1 MSKDTKMITTGGI
14 LSAMTV
20 VALYIASFGIGP
32 NMAFYA
38 LCSVFISVMIFEYGI
53 KSGLLVYLAAG
64 IVGVLIIPDKF
75 GIIIY
80 GIGFGVY
87 PVVKFLSEKIQGSL
101 VHYVIKSLWVVVT
114 LSLFYYITKIFFV
127 AKIKEL
133 KYSIL
138 LTALF
143 LVIMFFLYDYI
154 LTLILSLYERRI
166 KRRRDIKLSK

>member
-1 MSKDTKMITTGGI
+1 
-14 LSAMTV
+14 MTV

-87 PVVKFLSEKIQGSL
+87 PVVKFLLRQPLAYRPLGPL
-101 VHYVIKSLWVVVT
+101 DHL
-114 LSLFYYITKIFFV
+114 
-127 AKIKEL
+127 
-133 KYSIL
+133 
-138 LTALF
+138 
-143 LVIMFFLYDYI
+143 
-154 LTLILSLYERRI
+154 
-166 KRRRDIKLSK
+166 RDKG

>member
-114 LSLFYYITKIFFV
+114 L
-127 AKIKEL
+127 
-133 KYSIL
+133 
-138 LTALF
+138 
-143 LVIMFFLYDYI
+143 
-154 LTLILSLYERRI
+154 
-166 KRRRDIKLSK
+166 

>member
-1 MSKDTKMITTGGI
+1 MSEDTLDDIDIFADVTPVVFV
-14 LSAMTV
+14 LSDARGKTAASV
-20 VALYIASFGIGP
+20 V
-32 NMAFYA
+32 
-38 LCSVFISVMIFEYGI
+38 E
-53 KSGLLVYLAAG
+53 AAA
-64 IVGVLIIPDKF
+64 
-75 GIIIY
+75 
-80 GIGFGVY
+80 Y

-101 VHYVIKSLWVVVT
+101 VHYVIKSLWVVVIF
-114 LSLFYYITKIFFV
+114 SLFYYITKIFFV